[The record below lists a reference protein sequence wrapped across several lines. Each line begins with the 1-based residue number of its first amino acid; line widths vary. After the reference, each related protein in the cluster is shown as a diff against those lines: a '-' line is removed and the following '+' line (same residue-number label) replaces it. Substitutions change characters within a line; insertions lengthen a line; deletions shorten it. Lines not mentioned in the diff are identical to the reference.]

1 MRKRVILIVGTPC
14 VGKTTIAKNIT
25 AILNAH
31 YINLTELA
39 QQEKLILGIDKERET
54 DIIDETKI
62 RIRLRQIIKQH
73 ENVDIVI
80 DGHYAAAVT
89 PKAMV
94 THIFVLRRNPAELR
108 LLMQKRGFSK
118 AKQMENLSAEILDV
132 CLIETLQK
140 QPKEKVCEL
149 NITGKSLQEV
159 IPEVMTVLECK
170 KKYPIGNVN
179 WLSILEKEGTLEQY
193 LNT

>member
-108 LLMQKRGFSK
+108 LFMQKRGFSK